1 MSLLDQGLQVMLYG
15 MGTVFIFL
23 AVLVLATGALSRVVQ
38 RIQPQTVNDDGGA
51 LDSDLLK
58 RRQAAAVAA
67 VHRHRQLKR

>member
-15 MGTVFIFL
+15 MGTVFVFL
-23 AVLVLATGALSRVVQ
+23 AVLVLATGTLSRVVQ
-38 RIQPQTVNDDGGA
+38 RIQPQTVTDDGAADAG
-51 LDSDLLK
+51 LLQ